1 MRAFLL
7 ALSISSCM
15 ATSSVAVAQSNPVEK
30 VIEMLSDLQQKIIGE
45 GEAAQKVYD
54 EFAEWCEEESKNL
67 QYEIKTGKAEAE
79 ELTAKIEQ
87 AVAEIKSCDEDIE
100 QLSSTLS
107 TDEADLKAATEIRD
121 KEHGLFVT
129 EEGDLV
135 DTVDILERAI
145 GILEREMAKN
155 PGAALIQLKGVS
167 NLASALKALVAVSTI
182 TTGDA
187 DKLTSFIQGA
197 TGQDSTLEEDM
208 GAPDPAAYKGQ
219 SGGIIEVLTDL
230 LEKAQDQ
237 LAEVRKKEVDSQHN
251 YDVLKVELDDAIAFG
266 KKQLDKTQKAKAEHG
281 QAKATAEGDLAVT
294 NKGLAED
301 IKQLADTHHDCMTK
315 AQEFEAATASRGE
328 ELKALAEAKKIISEM
343 TGGAAGLSYSLLQVD
358 LVKTD
363 SRIKTRADLV
373 NFEAIHQIQS
383 LARRLQSAAL
393 TQLVQR
399 MEAAARLGEA
409 GGEDPFAKVK
419 GLIMDMIERLL
430 KEAEEEAKHKAYCD
444 KEMAET
450 KQKKED
456 LNGEIEKLSTK
467 IDKMTSDSAQLKEE
481 VAILTKELAD
491 LAKSQAEMDSIREK
505 EKTQFAEN
513 KAEMEQ
519 GLEGVKLALKILRE
533 YYSKEDKAHAAAE
546 GAGGGIIGMLEVIE
560 SDFSKGL
567 AELIAEEESAAAEYD
582 KITKE
587 NAIAKAT
594 KEQDVKYKTKE
605 AKSLDTAVVEATADR
620 TGAQTELDAVLD
632 YWKSLT
638 DQCVAKVEP
647 YEERKKRREAEIAGL
662 KEALSILNG
671 EAVLLQQ
678 KSNAKKLRGK
688 HH

>member
-1 MRAFLL
+1 M
-7 ALSISSCM
+7 
-15 ATSSVAVAQSNPVEK
+15 
-30 VIEMLSDLQQKIIGE
+30 
-45 GEAAQKVYD
+45 
-54 EFAEWCEEESKNL
+54 
-67 QYEIKTGKAEAE
+67 
-79 ELTAKIEQ
+79 
-87 AVAEIKSCDEDIE
+87 
-100 QLSSTLS
+100 
-107 TDEADLKAATEIRD
+107 
-121 KEHGLFVT
+121 
-129 EEGDLV
+129 
-135 DTVDILERAI
+135 
-145 GILEREMAKN
+145 
-155 PGAALIQLKGVS
+155 
-167 NLASALKALVAVSTI
+167 
-182 TTGDA
+182 
-187 DKLTSFIQGA
+187 
-197 TGQDSTLEEDM
+197 
-208 GAPDPAAYKGQ
+208 
-219 SGGIIEVLTDL
+219 
-230 LEKAQDQ
+230 
-237 LAEVRKKEVDSQHN
+237 
-251 YDVLKVELDDAIAFG
+251 
-266 KKQLDKTQKAKAEHG
+266 
-281 QAKATAEGDLAVT
+281 
-294 NKGLAED
+294 
-301 IKQLADTHHDCMTK
+301 
-315 AQEFEAATASRGE
+315 
-328 ELKALAEAKKIISEM
+328 
-343 TGGAAGLSYSLLQVD
+343 
-358 LVKTD
+358 
-363 SRIKTRADLV
+363 
-373 NFEAIHQIQS
+373 
-383 LARRLQSAAL
+383 
-393 TQLVQR
+393 QLVQR

-519 GLEGVKLALKILRE
+519 GLEGIKLALKILRE

-587 NAIAKAT
+587 NEIAKAT

-678 KSNAKKLRGK
+678 NSNARKLRGK